1 MNNMTNLRKSER
13 YHCYVPIEGKAGSIF
28 ESSQT
33 VDISKGGI
41 GFFSNKEI
49 PLNKKIAIEIALAPE
64 GESVIVIG
72 QVQWVRQ
79 LSNIYRIGMRFAN
92 VISGS
97 RSRLDQ
103 YFRS

>member
-1 MNNMTNLRKSER
+1 MTNQRKSER
-13 YHCYVPIEGKAGSIF
+13 FNCYVPVEGKAGSVF

-33 VDISKGGI
+33 VDISRDGI
-41 GFFSNKEI
+41 GFFSNQEI
-49 PLNKKIAIEIALAPE
+49 PLKKKIAIEIALAPE

-72 QVQWVRQ
+72 EVKWIRQ

>member
-1 MNNMTNLRKSER
+1 MTNQRKSER
-13 YHCYVPIEGKAGSIF
+13 YNCFVPIEGKAGSEF
-28 ESSQT
+28 ECSQT

-41 GFFSNKEI
+41 GFYSQRAL

-64 GESVIVIG
+64 GESVIVVG
-72 QVQWVRQ
+72 QVKWVRQ
-79 LSNIYRIGMRFAN
+79 QLNLYRVGMRFAN

>member
-1 MNNMTNLRKSER
+1 MNKMNKRKNER
-13 YHCYVPIEGKAGSIF
+13 FTCYVPVEGKTGTAF

-41 GFFSNKEI
+41 GFISHKEI

-64 GESVIVIG
+64 GESVLVIG
-72 QVQWVRQ
+72 QVAWIRQ
-79 LSNIYRIGMRFAN
+79 LSNLYRIGMRFAN

-97 RSRLDQ
+97 QSRLDS
-103 YFRS
+103 YFRA